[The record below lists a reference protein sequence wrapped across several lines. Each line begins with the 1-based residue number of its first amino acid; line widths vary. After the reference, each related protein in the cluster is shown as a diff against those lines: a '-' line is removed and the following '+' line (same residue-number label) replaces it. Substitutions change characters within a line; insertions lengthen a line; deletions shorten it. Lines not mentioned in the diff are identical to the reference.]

1 MVKKIIDMFKGR
13 RLAAP
18 LVNLEHK
25 DMFRLAMEHSAIG
38 MALISPDGTWLKVN
52 KAICDILGYSEK
64 ELLKIDFQSITH
76 PEDLQTDLT
85 FLKQILAGD
94 IQTYN
99 MEKRY
104 FHKSGRL
111 IWAKLTV
118 SLVRDKAQHPLY
130 FISQIQDITLQ
141 KKASVDLLQ
150 DKQEMEEFAYRL
162 THDLRSPLSS
172 MGYLMKMITQQIS
185 NGDLQSALKT
195 VQTSHDGLSKL
206 SDLVSGVLDVSKVK
220 LQEESSQP
228 IDVSVI
234 VCETLAALSNMENFE
249 RLDIETRF
257 EYIGTI
263 NTQPYKFTQII
274 DNFISNAI
282 KYQDTGKANSFIRVL
297 TYKLNQEFVLEV
309 QDNGLGIDEVYRKKL
324 FQMFERFHPAAS
336 VGTGLGLYMVKKS
349 ADLIGAKLV
358 YAVPDNGEGSIF
370 RVTLPLDNIPALTLP
385 DSEIKTSQQFVQ

>member
-1 MVKKIIDMFKGR
+1 
-13 RLAAP
+13 
-18 LVNLEHK
+18 
-25 DMFRLAMEHSAIG
+25 MFRLAMEHSAIG

-52 KAICDILGYSEK
+52 KAICDIVGYSEK

-76 PEDLQTDLT
+76 PDDLRADLT
-85 FLKQILAGD
+85 FLEQILAGD

-111 IWAKLTV
+111 IWANLTV
-118 SLVRDKAQHPLY
+118 SLVRNRAQQPLY

-172 MGYLMKMITQQIS
+172 MGCLMKMISQQIS
-185 NGDLQSALKT
+185 NGDIPSALKT
-195 VQTSHDGLSKL
+195 VQTSHDGLTKL
-206 SDLVSGVLDVSKVK
+206 SDLVSSVLDVSKVK
-220 LQEESSQP
+220 LQEENTQP

-282 KYQDTGKANSFIRVL
+282 KYQDTSKTNSFLRVL
-297 TYKLNQEFVLEV
+297 TYKLNQEFILEV
-309 QDNGLGIDEVYRKKL
+309 HDNGLGIDEVYRKKL

-349 ADLIGAKLV
+349 ADLLGAKLV
-358 YAVPDNGEGSIF
+358 YAVPENGKGSIF
-370 RVTLPLDNIPALTLP
+370 RVTLPQDNIPPLTLP